1 MKIEDPVQE
10 AHHKCTV
17 VIPAMNAIRTL
28 ADHLETIKSQ
38 EDLWPLPSYQEML
51 FVK

>member
-28 ADHLETIKSQ
+28 ADHLETIVP
-38 EDLWPLPSYQEML
+38 EDLWPLPSYQEMV
-51 FVK
+51 FVR